1 MAPTPEINSYEAP
14 LDKKEVEKK
23 DVIDESREKEKS
35 LRNEIVLKRSF
46 SKINFHLDTT
56 SITAN

>member
-14 LDKKEVEKK
+14 LDEKEKEKK
-23 DVIDESREKEKS
+23 GVIDESKEKVKS
-35 LRNEIVLKRSF
+35 LKNEIILKRSF

-56 SITAN
+56 SITAG